1 MITTENNAS
10 ALFFGRGFSCH
21 CILLFAHGLRKG
33 RLRVRILIVVERA
46 ISIINDGIHVKIL
59 DAKIYI
65 IECVMRRIHPL
76 KLITCIGLLNLN
88 ASIAQRSLLV
98 IEDFVY
104 SSAALVQRL
113 LLVSLLLRLLHLLF
127 THLSGLISPL

>member
-1 MITTENNAS
+1 
-10 ALFFGRGFSCH
+10 
-21 CILLFAHGLRKG
+21 
-33 RLRVRILIVVERA
+33 
-46 ISIINDGIHVKIL
+46 
-59 DAKIYI
+59 
-65 IECVMRRIHPL
+65 
-76 KLITCIGLLNLN
+76 LLNLN

-98 IEDFVY
+98 IEDLVY